1 MIRVLI
7 LRLLCLALVT
17 VALVA
22 GPVAHAAS
30 AGHMAADAAVA
41 HAGADPAPCCPGA
54 GQHDGADGL
63 VCAVSCAIAPSV
75 LPDPVLMLLR
85 LGLGVRQ
92 LPDWNPLPA
101 SRHPPP
107 EDRPPRRHPAA

>member
-7 LRLLCLALVT
+7 LRLLCLALVA

-22 GPVAHAAS
+22 GPVAH
-30 AGHMAADAAVA
+30 D
-41 HAGADPAPCCPGA
+41 AGAGRMTANAAMDHAKTDPAPCCPVA
-54 GQHDGADGL
+54 GHHDGKDGR
-63 VCAVSCAIAPSV
+63 VCAVSCAVAPSV
-75 LPDPVLMLLR
+75 LPDPVLMPLR
-85 LGLGVRQ
+85 LGLAVRQ
-92 LPDWNPLPA
+92 LPDWSPLPA